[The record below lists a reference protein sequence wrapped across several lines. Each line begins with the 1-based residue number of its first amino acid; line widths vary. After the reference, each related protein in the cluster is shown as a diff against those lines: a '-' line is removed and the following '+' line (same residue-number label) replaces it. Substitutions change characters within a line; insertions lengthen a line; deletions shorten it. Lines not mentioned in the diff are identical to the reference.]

1 MSKMIQELKHYEKE
15 KEEEGIASIA
25 YISARLMRQWFGRA
39 KSLGFTNISE
49 VLIAMDHYI
58 SDIKA
63 YSANDALYSHEEK
76 LLIERLESD
85 IEVWTDIYL
94 EDMETY
100 KGITKEDGEKD
111 VLPNQNGE
119 VGIQEKENSK
129 E

>member
-1 MSKMIQELKHYEKE
+1 ML
-15 KEEEGIASIA
+15 
-25 YISARLMRQWFGRA
+25 QWFGRA

-94 EDMETY
+94 EDMETI
-100 KGITKEDGEKD
+100 GGKD
-111 VLPNQNGE
+111 VLPDKDDKS
-119 VGIQEKENSK
+119 GIQEKKTSK
-129 E
+129 K